1 MRRTMMAGLA
11 LALVLPLAGQ
21 AQQRGERSGMR
32 RPGAEG
38 QMPRGGPGGGVA
50 FMLEKAE
57 ELKLTTDQQTRLRA
71 LQAGLDEK
79 VTPLRA
85 QLDSLRPADGAGNL
99 TREQLQQRRK
109 AAGEIMTVMREHHQG
124 ARTEALALLSD
135 EQRNRFE
142 KMETER
148 RREMQSQRR
157 GDRGEMGG
165 RGGRRGGGGGRRGG
179 GGSPPAGA

>member
-1 MRRTMMAGLA
+1 MMAGLA
-11 LALVLPLAGQ
+11 LALALPLAGQ
-21 AQQRGERSGMR
+21 AQQRGERGGMR

-38 QMPRGGPGGGVA
+38 QMPMRAPGGGVA

-57 ELKLTTDQQTRLRA
+57 ELKLTEDQRTRLRT

-99 TREQLQQRRK
+99 TREELQQRRK
-109 AAGEIMTVMREHHQG
+109 AAGEVMTVMREHHQG

-165 RGGRRGGGGGRRGG
+165 RGGRRGGGGGGGGGRRGG
-179 GGSPPAGA
+179 GGGPPSGA